1 MDEQILQAYQMNTNT
16 FSDLSVC
23 LMGLALNNVQNETTC
38 KGKWKMTAS
47 FVIVLHNILLILF
60 QFLCARY
67 FSFDLEVGNRKYRHK
82 KTPSIIRATS
92 DAVQNVL
99 IINVKYP
106 NK

>member
-1 MDEQILQAYQMNTNT
+1 MNTNT

-67 FSFDLEVGNRKYRHK
+67 FSFDLEVDDRKYRK
-82 KTPSIIRATS
+82 NTIDYKSNIRCCAKCLNYKCKIS
-92 DAVQNVL
+92 
-99 IINVKYP
+99 K
-106 NK
+106 